1 MADWHPIL
9 SAVEGPTGTWRMV
22 DSQGRAYGHIEIRRV
37 MNGTDV
43 RYKTVYRGEVIG
55 WATSL
60 RVACER
66 VHNAFV
72 RGHGP
77 GGGPIADWGG
87 LRDAAEDRRMP

>member
-9 SAVEGPTGTWRMV
+9 CAHEGPAGTWRMI
-22 DSQGRAYGHIEIRRV
+22 DAQGRTYGSIEIRRV
-37 MNGTDV
+37 MDGAEV
-43 RYKTVYRGEVIG
+43 RYKAVYRDVVIG

-66 VHNAFV
+66 VHAAYV
-72 RGHGP
+72 KDHGP

-87 LRDAAEDRRMP
+87 RRAV